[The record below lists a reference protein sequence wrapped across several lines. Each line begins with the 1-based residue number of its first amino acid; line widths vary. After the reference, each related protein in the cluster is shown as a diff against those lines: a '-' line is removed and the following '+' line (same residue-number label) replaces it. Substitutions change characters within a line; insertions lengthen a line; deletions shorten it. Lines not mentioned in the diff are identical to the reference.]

1 MRFGQDGSNS
11 GKGEGHPVR
20 RKEAGQV
27 LTLVLILLLFGG
39 LLAAPLLAYMHTAI
53 KSGSDVEGRVLELYA
68 ADSGFEDALL
78 KISRGANTEA
88 VYPVDNEPPFL
99 IPDVINGKWVQVT
112 MEPKWMMEGIE
123 SDHNGT
129 MPHAAWVVAG
139 RLLEGGTS
147 YEVTATFDGRPPT
160 GGSGNVRVDRV
171 GVYLPAPYKCT
182 GQGNKCVQTY
192 VGSDKFTHNNDA
204 ADILM
209 TIDNG
214 TAYIWEF
221 DGKGSNP
228 DPVLFPE
235 GQLTTKKLTFTFS
248 PSTLGG
254 WIGDF
259 SWARTKRTDIY
270 LAWSPDVY
278 RWRVSAKAVDPATGL
293 DLTEEID
300 PATGLVLTEVRG
312 NLNVKGEGEESLL
325 QSWDTRVY

>member
-1 MRFGQDGSNS
+1 M
-11 GKGEGHPVR
+11 R

-112 MEPKWMMEGIE
+112 MEPKWMLEGIE
-123 SDHNGT
+123 
-129 MPHAAWVVAG
+129 PIA
-139 RLLEGGTS
+139 
-147 YEVTATFDGRPPT
+147 
-160 GGSGNVRVDRV
+160 SGNVPHAEWVVVGLVAPNGRIYTIEVTYDGTVYSKNAKVEGV
-171 GVYLPAPYKCT
+171 GVYLPAPHKYDP
-182 GQGNKCVQTY
+182 
-192 VGSDKFTHNNDA
+192 GSTAGSLTRHPDKP
-204 ADILM
+204 DIEM
-209 TIDNG
+209 KVDNG
-214 TAYIWEF
+214 TVYIWEF
-221 DGKGSNP
+221 DGHGSNP
-228 DPVLFPE
+228 LPVEFPKDKVTTHDLRFGFDPAAA
-235 GQLTTKKLTFTFS
+235 
-248 PSTLGG
+248 GG
-254 WIGDF
+254 VWIGDF
-259 SWARTKRTDIY
+259 AWARILSEDIG
-270 LAWSPDVY
+270 LVWTPDVY

-312 NLNVKGEGEESLL
+312 NANASPDQDTLL